1 MSPSTKQLN
10 RRTLLQLSSFAPVR
24 FVLGALGAGVSWIAT
39 SAPAAAVTGVAFKG
53 MALPGSD
60 ADGAAILSKAGVEV
74 SYAGADTQTFNLTY
88 NTLYQTGDVLTRPDG
103 GTVVAGGYYY
113 PDGLTPMMDTSGANP
128 SQYVSDCPDGQS
140 LIVLSNPSVPGIQG
154 NTLFLVTQF
163 EYKSRDRSGKAMYG
177 QLPSPIGVAT
187 LEQDINTGALRVTRY
202 YNVPTKN
209 VHGLWTTCA
218 ASQSPWN
225 THLSSEEYEPD
236 AWSIDKGIAGRAL
249 AQFRRFSLQ
258 TFGSTTAARPYH
270 YGHVPE
276 VTVQPDGTAS
286 IKKHYC
292 LGRISREKVE
302 VMPDKKTV
310 IQGDD
315 ITSGGL
321 FLFVADVPGNLSAGN
336 LYVARLTQTNA
347 SGAADGGTFDMN
359 WIRLG
364 HASSAE
370 IEALANSLRAH
381 DILDVMSDDP
391 LDASYTP
398 INHGNQMQW
407 VRFKPGMEKAAAFL
421 ETRRYAAFKGG
432 TMELTKFEG
441 VTVDA
446 LKKKAYLA
454 MSSIRDTMT
463 KNGFVGDAVQLKKI
477 NAGAIYEVILG
488 TDVIMDSDW
497 VPKTMSVPAAL
508 LGQDIPRDASG
519 NTADVNRV
527 ANPDNLSFSQKM
539 DTLFIGEDSGMHLN
553 NAVWAYNVNSKALAR
568 ILTVP
573 AGAECTGLQAKD
585 DVNGFSYVLS
595 NFQHPGDWKFALP
608 AQAGLAAAVKAKWG
622 ALKNAKATVGYI
634 GGIPKLE

>member
-1 MSPSTKQLN
+1 MPPSTQPLK
-10 RRTLLQLSSFAPVR
+10 RRTLLKWVCCAPMQPA
-24 FVLGALGAGVSWIAT
+24 LGALGAGAAWVAN
-39 SAPAAAVTGVAFKG
+39 SAPAPAVTAVAFKG
-53 MALPGSD
+53 MALPSGD
-60 ADGAAILSKAGVEV
+60 ADGAAILSKARVEV
-74 SYAGADTQTFNLTY
+74 SYAGAPAQSFNLTY
-88 NTLYQTGDVLTRPDG
+88 NILYQTGDVLTRPDG
-103 GTVVAGGYYY
+103 GTVVAGGYYD
-113 PDGLTPMMDTSGANP
+113 PDGVTPMMDTSGATP
-128 SQYVSDCPDGQS
+128 VQHVSDCPDGQS
-140 LIVLSNPSVPGIQG
+140 LIVLPNPSVPGIQG

-163 EYKSRDRSGKAMYG
+163 EYKSRARSGKAMYG

-187 LEQDINTGALRVTRY
+187 LEQDINTGALRVKRY

-236 AWSIDKGIAGRAL
+236 AWSIDSGMTGRAL

-292 LGRISREKVE
+292 MGRISREKVE

-321 FLFVADVPGNLSAGN
+321 FLFLADVPGNLSAGN

-347 SGAADGGTFDMN
+347 SGAADGGTFDIH
-359 WIRLG
+359 WIHLG

-370 IEALANSLRAH
+370 IEALADSLRAV
-381 DILDVMSDDP
+381 DFLDVKRDDP
-391 LDASYTP
+391 FDASYTP
-398 INHGNQMQW
+398 INFGNQEQW
-407 VRFKPGMEKAAAFL
+407 VKFKPGMEKAAAFL
-421 ETRRYAAFKGG
+421 ETRRYAGVKGG

-441 VTVDA
+441 VTVDTA
-446 LKKKAYLA
+446 KKKAYLA

-477 NAGAIYEVILG
+477 NAGATYEVILG
-488 TDVIMDSDW
+488 TDASMGSDW

-508 LGQDIPRDASG
+508 LGQDTPRDANG
-519 NTADVNRV
+519 NTADLNKI

-595 NFQHPGDWKFALP
+595 NFQHPGDWKFASP
-608 AQAGLAAAVKAKWG
+608 AQDGLASAVKTAWG
-622 ALKNAKATVGYI
+622 ELQNAKAAVGYI